1 MTTMNTDRVTR
12 WTATKA
18 AVGLSV
24 FFLLV
29 YGATNH
35 YTSLRSD
42 VGTWVYAWER
52 HIPFVPL
59 MIIPY
64 LSIDLLFVAA
74 PFLCRERDELK
85 ILSRRIV
92 LAVTLAAACY
102 LVMPLRFSF
111 ERPPAPGLLGV
122 VFDGFRS
129 MDKPYNQL
137 PSLHIALR
145 TILAELYA
153 RRTRGWTRAASHVWF
168 SLIGASTLLT
178 YQHHVID
185 VAGGFVLAGVCFYL
199 VSDARWRLSV
209 TRNLRIGGYYAAGAA
224 VLAAIAMVA
233 PPWTTI
239 LFWPAAGLAIV
250 AAAYVGVGPAIF
262 RKQNGRLPLRTWL
275 LLGPVIAGQWLSM
288 RYYARKSRRWDV
300 VTPNVWIGRT
310 LTRHESVEARV
321 AGVTAVLDLTAEL
334 PDPIPF
340 RAIGKYRNVPILDLT
355 APTPE
360 QIAEAVAFL
369 GEQVRAGAVVYV
381 HCKAGYSRSAAIV
394 TAYLLHARHAQS
406 TEEALAIVRKC
417 RAGIIVRPEAL
428 QAFHSQAQFL
438 YSAPYV

>member
-1 MTTMNTDRVTR
+1 MTTMNSEPVTK
-12 WTATKA
+12 WTAARA
-18 AVGLSV
+18 AVGLSL
-24 FFLLV
+24 FFLIV

-52 HIPFVPL
+52 HLPFVPL

-74 PFLCRERDELK
+74 PFLCRERSELNL
-85 ILSRRIV
+85 LSRRIV
-92 LAVTLAAACY
+92 LAVLLAAACY

-111 ERPPAPGLLGV
+111 ERPSAPGLLGV
-122 VFDGFRS
+122 VFDWFRS

-145 TILAELYA
+145 TILADLYA

-185 VAGGFVLAGVCFYL
+185 IAGGFILAGVCFYF
-199 VSDARWRLSV
+199 VSDARWRLPV
-209 TRNLRIGGYYAAGAA
+209 TRNFRVAGYYAVGAA
-224 VLAAIAMVA
+224 ALAAPAFIAT
-233 PPWTTI
+233 PWTTI
-239 LFWPAAGLAIV
+239 LLWPAASVAVV
-250 AAAYVGVGPAIF
+250 AAAYVGLGPGVF
-262 RKQNGRLPLRTWL
+262 RKHGGRHLFASRL
-275 LLGPVIAGQWLSM
+275 LLAPVIAGQWLSM

-310 LTRHESVEARV
+310 LSNREAAEAIE
-321 AGVTAVLDLTAEL
+321 AGVTAVLDLTSEL
-334 PDPIPF
+334 PEAARF
-340 RAIGKYRNVPILDLT
+340 RALPNYLNVPVLDLT
-355 APTPE
+355 CPTPE
-360 QIAEAVAFL
+360 QLAESVVFL
-369 GEQVRAGAVVYV
+369 ERHARAKQIVYV
-381 HCKAGYSRSAAIV
+381 HCKAGYSRSAAV
-394 TAYLLHARHAQS
+394 VVAHLLHARRADSVDQ
-406 TEEALAIVRKC
+406 ALAIVRNC
-417 RAGIIVRPEAL
+417 RSGLIVRPEAL
-428 QAFHSQAQFL
+428 RAFHSDGQLL